1 MQIFFKKPARLW
13 LFLYALVFSMG
24 FMASSA
30 RALQPTTN
38 PAISRWQNG
47 ASNADFERQTA
58 SIKLLPIDYVPAQL
72 TPVMPREVFSK
83 VIDEVA
89 ALYAYDHGIHGKDAL
104 EIDKDWDN
112 TIANAEAWQ
121 GIFADKRTWG
131 IRIWG
136 GLARV
141 SGMTE
146 DALSLLVCHEF
157 GHQFGGGNMGYTGQF
172 QVRLQTEG
180 GSDYYAAGTC
190 AKRLWSGKD
199 VANLNARRLA
209 EGDPELAPAVKL
221 CTAQYSAAKEQNI
234 CVRTIVAGYIV
245 ATKYFH
251 VYADEEFI
259 KNPVKLTAGQQAPRP
274 RQTPSLSRHDRSKPD
289 ITLGTE
295 AFVEQYPTPQCRLD
309 LFVAGALCP
318 NTIPSEVIPGWDIYE
333 ESWPKSDLSVY
344 QEDQAMLEF
353 ACKKGKLQ
361 PRPRC
366 YWLAKQPPED
376 RRKPK
381 P

>member
-1 MQIFFKKPARLW
+1 MQTFFKTPARLRLSLW
-13 LFLYALVFSMG
+13 GMMLSTS
-24 FMASSA
+24 FMASA
-30 RALQPTTN
+30 ALALQPTLN
-38 PAISRWQNG
+38 SSPSQRVSRWQNG
-47 ASNADFERQTA
+47 ATNADFERQTA
-58 SIKLLPIDYVPAQL
+58 SIKLLPNDHMPTLL
-72 TPVMPREVFSK
+72 TPVMPREAFSRL
-83 VIDEVA
+83 IDEVA
-89 ALYAYDHGIHGKDAL
+89 ALYDYDHGIHGKDTL

-121 GIFADKRTWG
+121 GIFADKRAWG

-141 SGMTE
+141 PGMTE

-190 AKRLWSGKD
+190 AKRLWANKD
-199 VANLNARRLA
+199 DANLNVRRLA
-209 EGDPELAPAVKL
+209 EGDPDLAPAVKL
-221 CTAQYSAAKEQNI
+221 CSAQYSSAKEQNI
-234 CVRTIVAGYIV
+234 CVRTIVAGYTV

-251 VYADEEFI
+251 VYAEEEFI
-259 KNPVKLTAGQQAPRP
+259 KNPAKLAAHSQI
-274 RQTPSLSRHDRSKPD
+274 PSLSRRDTSKPD

-376 RRKPK
+376 RRARKP
-381 P
+381 